1 MPPLNHDTAAPPAVL
16 VGGADNA
23 VAAARCLV
31 RQGIR
36 VVTVAEDR
44 SPAHRVRGVLPARL
58 GTEVTEISID
68 EWFASEGQKWS
79 GAVVIPLSDPSL
91 MFHAN
96 HYDRLKE
103 SHLPSLI
110 KPEILKA
117 MLDKQTTAELAEKIG
132 IPTPKQWS
140 LSSVADL
147 EMFSDDVTF
156 PVLIKPRATYELTR
170 RTGRKFLRADT
181 AEEMLAAVTELVD
194 LPQGIMIM
202 EFVPGSDALLS
213 SYYAL
218 RQDGQTLGEFT
229 KRVYRRHP
237 LNEGP
242 ATIHEM
248 IHLEATAELGRRFFE
263 GLGLEGIGNVEFKL
277 DERDGQLK
285 LIECNHRIT
294 AAAELIQRSG
304 VDLVTAVYQ
313 QARGEKPEL
322 GPPDRNAWYWY
333 PFGDFK
339 AARQISPGEL
349 LRWASVPMKRPALP
363 YLRLSDPGPTVQNTA
378 NWARNFIGRRLSSES
393 G

>member
-1 MPPLNHDTAAPPAVL
+1 MTPLNHDTAAPPALL

-31 RQGIR
+31 DQGVR

-58 GTEVTEISID
+58 GEEVTEAAIED
-68 EWFASEGQKWS
+68 WFASEGQKWS
-79 GAVVIPLSDPSL
+79 GSVVIPLSDPSL
-91 MFHAN
+91 MYHAV
-96 HYDRLKE
+96 HYDELKK

-110 KPEILKA
+110 KPDILKA
-117 MLDKQTTAELAEKIG
+117 MLDKQTTAELANEIG

-140 LSSVADL
+140 LSSAEDL
-147 EMFSDDVTF
+147 ETFIDEVTF
-156 PVLIKPRATYELTR
+156 PVLIKPRATYELSS
-170 RTGRKFLRADT
+170 RTGRKFLRASNVD
-181 AEEMLAAVTELVD
+181 ELAAGVRELAD
-194 LPQGIMIM
+194 LPQGIMVM

-218 RQDGQTLGEFT
+218 RQDGRILGEFT

-237 LNEGP
+237 MNEGP
-242 ATIHEM
+242 ATVHEM
-248 IHLEATAELGRRFFE
+248 IHLESTAEAGRRFFD

-304 VDLVTAVYQ
+304 IDLVTAVYQ
-313 QARGEKPEL
+313 QARGMTVDL
-322 GPPDRNAWYWY
+322 GQPDRDAWYWY

-339 AARQISPGEL
+339 AARQISKGEM
-349 LRWASVPMKRPALP
+349 LRWATMPMKRPALP
-363 YLRLSDPGPTVQNTA
+363 YLRLNDPGPTMQNTA
-378 NWARNFIGRRLSSES
+378 NWARSFIGRRLSS
-393 G
+393 